1 MPRPKPSPPDRLRG
15 DLADLQARQD
25 KCRGASLSS
34 RAPRTWTKPG
44 ALISR
49 LRTSGASDTPRLRF
63 GCLAVARGPDF
74 NSPGRTTPSHTGWKS
89 QTAGDCETVEQ
100 ALQSNFR
107 SSQAPYGDGP
117 CSKPADDVRPQG
129 RRRAPSR
136 EVTRSLSSGRSASDR
151 RRPRRHRSRPPR
163 RRARSLAPARPRR
176 TTGCWTRRGSG
187 RGLSPKA
194 GLPR

>member
-34 RAPRTWTKPG
+34 RAPRTWRKPG

-49 LRTSGASDTPRLRF
+49 LRTSGLLILPAS
-63 GCLAVARGPDF
+63 GSVAWR
-74 NSPGRTTPSHTGWKS
+74 SPGALISTRPVGPPLPIQVGNLKPLGTARPS
-89 QTAGDCETVEQ
+89 
-100 ALQSNFR
+100 NRR
-107 SSQAPYGDGP
+107 SSPLSDRP
-117 CSKPADDVRPQG
+117 KPPMETGLVPSLQTMSGHKDVG
-129 RRRAPSR
+129 GPSR
-136 EVTRSLSSGRSASDR
+136 GVTRSLSSGRSASDR

-187 RGLSPKA
+187 RGLSPTA